1 VLKLSAIQKSTFPHP
16 LNNIIVLISIIISP
30 RKSVTELNLLTYNNW
45 SLFRISM
52 DYARLCQAVFSLHE
66 DVRYA
71 GVVDDAGSVIAGGM
85 KSGMDS
91 LIDENNEELYLTQTA
106 LRKSMRER
114 FDRTLGKA
122 RFAYVE
128 REKISILTFYMDEN
142 LLLVTLEPNISSHTA
157 IDIAEDVMD
166 VLAKKD
172 A

>member
-1 VLKLSAIQKSTFPHP
+1 
-16 LNNIIVLISIIISP
+16 
-30 RKSVTELNLLTYNNW
+30 
-45 SLFRISM
+45 M
-52 DYARLCQAVFSLHE
+52 DYARLCEAVFALHD

-71 GVVDDAGSVIAGGM
+71 GVIDDAGNVRAGGM
-85 KSGMDS
+85 KRGMGS
-91 LIDENNEELYLTQTA
+91 IMDENNEELYLTQTA

-114 FDRTLGKA
+114 FDGTLGKA

-166 VLAKKD
+166 VLSKKD

>member
-1 VLKLSAIQKSTFPHP
+1 VLKLSAIQKSTLAHP
-16 LNNIIVLISIIISP
+16 LNSIIILISIISP

-45 SLFRISM
+45 ILFRISM

>member
-1 VLKLSAIQKSTFPHP
+1 
-16 LNNIIVLISIIISP
+16 
-30 RKSVTELNLLTYNNW
+30 
-45 SLFRISM
+45 M